1 MPKNIQIN
9 QSMHW
14 RSMIYIRIYIY
25 IVSWARRAF
34 CNTYLLSLRTVV
46 CEVLENKSRTIE
58 LLNEFRAR
66 GFIGVG
72 VKKSVGSFG
81 GVKTSFS
88 SIKK

>member
-1 MPKNIQIN
+1 M
-9 QSMHW
+9 
-14 RSMIYIRIYIY
+14 
-25 IVSWARRAF
+25 
-34 CNTYLLSLRTVV
+34 
-46 CEVLENKSRTIE
+46 LENKSRTIE